1 MFKKRETLTQN
12 ITYMGIMAAIN
23 VIFVVLTYFVPFL
36 LFVLVFILPLS
47 SAIVTLF
54 CKKKYFPIYAIAT
67 IGICMLA
74 TMNNFS
80 DTLFY
85 VIPSIL
91 SGFAFGFLVEKKASS
106 LWIILVST
114 IITIG
119 LGYTF
124 IPLIKFLYGTDI
136 VDVFAKMFNLK
147 DYPYLNYVIP
157 CFICFISL
165 AQSTISYIVIKT
177 QLPKLGYEINDN
189 ISLYSTYLGSLFFL
203 VLEILFIFVY
213 PSVSY
218 LFAIGVMFFSIF
230 VFIDFCVKIRKIPLI
245 LCGVSLLVGLLLY
258 VTLYKYIP
266 VPLGM
271 HLLNIIFVSILII
284 GFVDNCLLIHKSK
297 LE

>member
-47 SAIVTLF
+47 STIVTLF

-67 IGICMLA
+67 IGICILA

-91 SGFAFGFLVEKKASS
+91 SGFAFGILVEKKASS
-106 LWIILVST
+106 LWIILIST

-119 LGYTF
+119 FGYAF

-147 DYPYLNYVIP
+147 DFPYLNYVIP

-189 ISLYSTYLGSLFFL
+189 ISHYSTYIGSLVFI
-203 VLEILFIFVY
+203 VLDILFIFVY
-213 PSVSY
+213 PSLSY
-218 LFAIGVMFFSIF
+218 LFAIGVLFFSIF
-230 VFIDFCVKIRKIPLI
+230 VFIDFCEKIKKIPLI
-245 LCGVSLLVGLLLY
+245 LSGVSLLIGLVLY
-258 VTLYKYIP
+258 ITLYKYIP
-266 VPLGM
+266 TPIGM
-271 HLLNIIFVSILII
+271 HLLDTIFVGILII